1 MFQILWKPGVTYAT
15 FLAVAVSAS
24 SAVAQ
29 DCAQRIAQ
37 VQASADRMSSNPR
50 KNSAVNQLE
59 NARKELAAGDEK
71 RCLLYVRSAQNSLD
85 ERRRNKNN

>member
-1 MFQILWKPGVTYAT
+1 MSQLFWKAGLIVG
-15 FLAVAVSAS
+15 AVSVTAIGPT
-24 SAVAQ
+24 VVHAQ
-29 DCAQRIAQ
+29 GCAQRIEL

-50 KNSAVNQLE
+50 KNSAVHQLE
-59 NARKELAAGDEK
+59 NARKELAAGDER